1 MGLRFVSCSFEWY
14 CWKLIVVSIMFVSVL
29 ADDELC
35 RAAHCRGY
43 TDLVDY

>member
-1 MGLRFVSCSFEWY
+1 MGLWFVCCSFAWY
-14 CWKLIVVSIMFVSVL
+14 IWKLIVVSVLLVSVL

-35 RAAHCRGY
+35 RATHCRGY